1 MLMVLQSRGVVLKE
15 LQEGEDENKQ
25 SPRRF
30 KSAVSRNRNI
40 RQLIHFFFLSV
51 CVATRFPGKRGRR
64 VV

>member
-1 MLMVLQSRGVVLKE
+1 MVLQLRGVVLKE
-15 LQEGEDENKQ
+15 LQEGEDGNKQ

-30 KSAVSRNRNI
+30 KSAVSGTEI
-40 RQLIHFFFLSV
+40 SGSQPYFFFFSV